1 MATISARKGKGG
13 AVSYTA
19 QIRIKRDG
27 VVIHS
32 ESQTFPKKT
41 MAEAWAK
48 KRETELSAPGEIERS
63 GYKALTVG
71 QVVSAYHDDYR
82 GHKKWGRSKT
92 ADLQALVK
100 SNIAGK
106 VAVNLNASDVI
117 KHIHERRKTCGPA
130 TALNDVIWLG
140 VAFKTMRA
148 AKGWP
153 LPVDAIEEARTV
165 LRATKV
171 VAKSNR
177 RDRRPTPE
185 ELNKLRDYYSRKDG
199 RMAIPMLDIMDF
211 ALASSRRQEEITR
224 LRWDDLD
231 RETLTCWLRDA
242 KHPTKKEGN
251 HKQFKLLRSALDVID
266 RQPKIA
272 PEIFPYNHDSISAA
286 FTRACRMLGIVD
298 LRFHDL
304 RHEATCNLFELGYQI
319 HEVAMFTLHESWA
332 TLKRYTNLRAQ
343 DIEAKA

>member
-1 MATISARKGKGG
+1 MATISARKGKAG

-19 QIRIKRDG
+19 QIRIKRHG
-27 VVIHS
+27 VVVHS

-48 KRETELSAPGEIERS
+48 KRETELAEPGEIERT
-63 GYKALTVG
+63 GYKGLTVG
-71 QVVSAYHDDYR
+71 QVVAAYHYEYQ
-82 GHKKWGRSKT
+82 GHKKWGRSKN
-92 ADLQALVK
+92 ADLLALTK
-100 SNIAGK
+100 SNLAGK
-106 VAVNLNASDVI
+106 AALTLTAADVV

-153 LPVDAIEEARTV
+153 LPVSVIEEANTV

-177 RDRRPTPE
+177 RDRRPTSD
-185 ELNKLRDYYSRKDG
+185 ELKKLRDYYDRKDG
-199 RMAIPMLDIMDF
+199 RLQIPMRDIMDF
-211 ALASSRRQEEITR
+211 ALISSRRQEEITR

-231 RETLTCWLRDA
+231 RDSLTCWLRDA

-251 HKQFKLLRSALDVID
+251 HKQFKLLRGALEIID

-272 PEIFPYNHDSISAA
+272 QEIFPYNSESVSAN
-286 FTRACRMLGIVD
+286 FTRACHMLGIVD

-319 HEVAMFTLHESWA
+319 HEVALFTLHESWA
-332 TLKRYTNLRAQ
+332 TLKRYANLRPH
-343 DIEAKA
+343 DLEAKA